1 MKAELISKVGLSFVF
16 SILMLSSVAFA
27 QSTIEGIINTFKT
40 IGVFQFYLPFL
51 LVFAVLHGLLS
62 KTGILKGGLSAI
74 ISLVAAAFIM
84 IYTPVGITF
93 AQFLANFFAGS
104 VIVILTIVVVVIFVT
119 MLVSSKIIPDPKDIF
134 KTGGSIWL
142 FMGIFA
148 VIAAA
153 IFFASGGLGV
163 FPGGKGFGNTLGGIS
178 TTTWAII
185 ILIVGTGLI
194 ALLASMGGKGG
205 GGPGG

>member
-1 MKAELISKVGLSFVF
+1 MKTEIISKVGLSFVF
-16 SILMLSSVAFA
+16 SILMLSSLAFA
-27 QSTIEGIINTFKT
+27 QTTIEDIINTFKT

-51 LVFAVLHGLLS
+51 LVFAILHGLLS
-62 KTGILKGGLSAI
+62 RTQILKGGLSAI

-104 VIVILTIVVVVIFVT
+104 VVVILTIVVVIIFVS
-119 MLVSSKIIPDPKDIF
+119 MLVSSKIIPDPSSVF
-134 KTGGSIWL
+134 KTGGTIWL
-142 FMGIFA
+142 FIGIFV

-163 FPGGKGFGNTLGGIS
+163 FPGGEGFGNTLGGMS

-194 ALLASMGGKGG
+194 AILASMGKS
-205 GGPGG
+205 GP

>member
-1 MKAELISKVGLSFVF
+1 MKTEMISKLGLTFVF
-16 SILMLSSVAFA
+16 SILMLSSLAFA
-27 QSTIEGIINTFKT
+27 QTTIEGIINTFKA

-62 KTGILKGGLSAI
+62 RTQILKGGLSAI
-74 ISLVAAAFIM
+74 ISLVAAAYIM

-104 VIVILTIVVVVIFVT
+104 VLVILTIIVVVIFVS
-119 MLVSSKIIPDPKDIF
+119 MLVSASIIPDPKTVF
-134 KTGGSIWL
+134 VKAGSIWL
-142 FMGIFA
+142 FIGIFL

-163 FPGGKGFGNTLGGIS
+163 FPGGKGFGGTLGGMS

-194 ALLASMGGKGG
+194 AILASMGGGKA
-205 GGPGG
+205 PGN